1 MSNIL
6 IIDNEV
12 SICMLLRKILR
23 KQGFTVDTALSGNTA
38 LRMLKEAAYDIIFC
52 DYQLNDKELNGGTL
66 MNSIHKLHPHTAVV
80 IMSAYPNVRV
90 AIRMIKEGAYDY
102 LLKPFS
108 VASVLALTGK
118 IISDDTRYPLK
129 DERPLSLNHNDQYV
143 YGESPASKELYH
155 QIAMVAPTNYSIIIL
170 GETGTG
176 KEAVARL
183 IHLQSKR
190 AHQPFIALDC
200 GSLSDE
206 LASSELFGHERGAF
220 TGAAT
225 ERKGAFELAQGGTLF
240 LDEITNLSYPI
251 QTALL
256 RVIQERVVRKVGS
269 LKEIPVD
276 IRLLAASNEN
286 PAVAVAR
293 GAFRL
298 DLFYRLNE
306 FGVSV
311 PSLRSRLEDLPLFIA
326 TFMRDTAVALGK
338 ETGHFSAQALACLHN
353 YSWPGNIRELK
364 NVIRKACLLTTDVP
378 ECDITSLPE
387 EVINAYNPVTMAP
400 HMLPATKNHL
410 KIKAR
415 KTALPKIMVT
425 IKPAGNNKTK
435 AAEGLHLDR
444 KTLCD
449 KLQLPD
455 TLS

>member
-6 IIDNEV
+6 IVDNEIG
-12 SICMLLRKILR
+12 ICMLLRKILR
-23 KQGFTVDTALSGNTA
+23 KQGFTVDTALSGSTG
-38 LRMLKEAAYDIIFC
+38 LRMLKETAYDIIFC
-52 DYQLNDKELNGGTL
+52 DYQLKDKELNGGML

-108 VASVLALTGK
+108 VAAVLALTGK
-118 IISDDTRYPLK
+118 IINDTRYPLK
-129 DERPLSLNHNDQYV
+129 HERPLSLNHNDQYV
-143 YGESPASKELYH
+143 YGESPVSKELYH

-240 LDEITNLSYPI
+240 LDEITNLSYSI

-306 FGVSV
+306 FSVSV

-326 TFMRDTAVALGK
+326 TFMRDTAITLGK
-338 ETGHFSAQALACLHN
+338 ETGHFSAQSLACLRN

-387 EVINAYNPVTMAP
+387 EIINAYNPVTMAP
-400 HMLPATKNHL
+400 HRSPATRNHL
-410 KIKAR
+410 KIKAG
-415 KTALPKIMVT
+415 KTTLPKIMVT
-425 IKPAGNNKTK
+425 KKPAGNNKTK
-435 AAEGLHLDR
+435 AAGALHLDR